1 MGAGVAELKE
11 QLAAVNVQLATAA
24 ESAELLEQKAAL
36 EAELKAA
43 QAKKS
48 ADSAAAGAYG
58 LFCSC
63 HTRPPAVSPA
73 PSPAR
78 PPRLAHLTHNTRYH
92 AQARRPRRCRSR
104 SPRLLSW
111 NAGWG
116 GGCEWREGVDADA
129 A

>member
-58 LFCSC
+58 LFCSF
-63 HTRPPAVSPA
+63 
-73 PSPAR
+73 PAR
-78 PPRLAHLTHNTRYH
+78 APCSSPRACAARPLALHLTQNTH
-92 AQARRPRRCRSR
+92 
-104 SPRLLSW
+104 
-111 NAGWG
+111 
-116 GGCEWREGVDADA
+116 
-129 A
+129 